1 MKQIKAFT
9 ICDAGYIDAGIV
21 AITSFL
27 KFNKNIPLVVFMEDG
42 TNCRR
47 LQEATEG
54 KNVEI
59 RPRTFPELRGH
70 HGLGANNPYFD
81 LFVNSEALP
90 AYAMR
95 LQALEELRNEADIP
109 PGRRKGLYPPLSPR
123 NLRRGTFHLPPA

>member
-70 HGLGANNPYFD
+70 HIY
-81 LFVNSEALP
+81 V
-90 AYAMR
+90 YYV
-95 LQALEELRNEADIP
+95 LEDSHVACWQTVVLRTP
-109 PGRRKGLYPPLSPR
+109 S
-123 NLRRGTFHLPPA
+123 